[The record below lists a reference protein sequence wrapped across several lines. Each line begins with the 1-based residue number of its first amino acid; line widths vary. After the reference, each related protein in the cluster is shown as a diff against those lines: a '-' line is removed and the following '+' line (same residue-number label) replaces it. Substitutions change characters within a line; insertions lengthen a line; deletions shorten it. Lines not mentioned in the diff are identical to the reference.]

1 MKMNSDYANKT
12 ISNLQSEISSILQAE
27 ENGKTYSYSVSEK
40 PVVPDYSFADTQER
54 LEELRRKIASLRHAI
69 NVFNITTRIRDFDI
83 TVDEALGRMSMLY
96 NDKKRL
102 YAMLQIPEQNRV
114 REYGSRE
121 ADIVNRNFNIEEVQA
136 EYDRVSDELLKIQQ
150 AINVA
155 NLTIDFEVDF

>member
-27 ENGKTYSYSVSEK
+27 ENGKTYSYGVSEN
-40 PVVPDYSFADTQER
+40 PVVPDYSFSDTQR
-54 LEELRRKIASLRHAI
+54 KLNELRGKIAALRHAI
-69 NVFNITTRIRDFDI
+69 NVFNVTTKIRDFDI

-114 REYGSRE
+114 RAYGSRE

-136 EYDRVSDELLKIQQ
+136 EYNRVSDELLRIQQ

-155 NLTIDFEVDF
+155 NLTIDFDVDF

>member
-27 ENGKTYSYSVSEK
+27 ENGKTYSYGVSEK
-40 PVVPDYSFADTQER
+40 PVVPDYSFSDTQAK
-54 LEELRRKIASLRHAI
+54 LSELRRKVAVLRHAI
-69 NVFNITTRIRDFDI
+69 NVFNITTKIRDFDI

-136 EYDRVSDELLKIQQ
+136 EYDRVSDELLRIQQ

-155 NLTIDFEVDF
+155 NLTIDFEVDY